1 LKRSLPT
8 EFGFERG
15 GSGRKK
21 EKKVKKEEIL
31 EGERP
36 REVQEK
42 LVEVSFAVSPG
53 KIKPDIGI
61 FFIRCVRRQ

>member
-42 LVEVSFAVSPG
+42 LVLE
-53 KIKPDIGI
+53 KK
-61 FFIRCVRRQ
+61 RRWKTK